1 MKKTSLLLT
10 ALLAGCATGPNTP
23 TAPAPQNS
31 TTNVAASPSSVDY
44 RGTTASWLQ
53 NGAAAIKARVSERV
67 NKRRA
72 KNVILFVGDGMSITT
87 LTAGRIFEAQLAGRP
102 GEENLLSFERF
113 PYTALVKTYNV
124 NAQVPDS
131 AGTASALNSGAKT
144 EMGVINTAPTH
155 TRGVCK
161 DYMKHAPK
169 PLAFY
174 AEKVG
179 MSTGVVSSARLTH
192 ATPAAVYA
200 HSADR
205 GWEGDISLTDEAK
218 ENGCPDIASQILGDM
233 DGDGLEVALGG
244 GAKFM
249 LPVGEAEGMRADGR
263 NIANEWLAASPY
275 AKYVTNKAELD
286 AINTAT
292 TDKLLGLFTPD
303 HLEFDAMRSDNQPD
317 LADLTEAAIKM
328 LSKNKKGYYL
338 MVEAGRI
345 DHAHHGSAA
354 NLALNDTV
362 ALSKAVSRALELVDL
377 KDTLIIVTADHSH
390 TMTMAGYPKR
400 GNPIL
405 GLSSAP
411 GMPDGE
417 HILALDGKPYTTLGY
432 ANGPNAAGTLV
443 TPDPS
448 GAHDIPP
455 KITTRDR
462 ENLTEEQVAELS
474 YRQQSTVPLWSETHG
489 GEDVAAH
496 AAGPWSHLV
505 RGTIEQNE
513 IFHIM
518 DHALKLRERAAKQK

>member
-1 MKKTSLLLT
+1 MKKTSLILT
-10 ALLAGCATGPNTP
+10 ALLAGCATGANTP
-23 TAPAPQNS
+23 GEPASAIPATDTAS
-31 TTNVAASPSSVDY
+31 TDY

-53 NGAAAIKARVSERV
+53 NGAAAIQARVSERV

-72 KNVILFVGDGMSITT
+72 KNVILFVGDGMSVTT
-87 LTAGRIFEAQLAGRP
+87 LTAGRILEGQLAGQS
-102 GEENLLSFERF
+102 GEENLLSFEHF
-113 PYTALVKTYNV
+113 PNTALVKTYNV
-124 NAQVPDS
+124 NSQVPDS
-131 AGTASALNSGAKT
+131 AGTASALNSGTKT

-161 DYMKHAPK
+161 DYMKDAPK

-174 AEKVG
+174 AEKIG
-179 MSTGVVSSARLTH
+179 MSTGVVSTARLTH

-205 GWEGDISLTDEAK
+205 GWEGDFSLPEEAK
-218 ENGCPDIASQILGDM
+218 ANGCTDIASQILGDM

-249 LPVGEAEGMRADGR
+249 LPAGVGDGARTDGR
-263 NIANEWLAASPY
+263 NIASEWTASSPN
-275 AKYVTNKAELD
+275 AKFVSNKAELD
-286 AINTAT
+286 A
-292 TDKLLGLFTPD
+292 TDLNKTDRLLGLFNAD
-303 HLEFDAMRSDNQPD
+303 HLEFAAMRSENQPD
-317 LADLTEAAIKM
+317 LADLTETAIKM

-362 ALSKAVSRALELVDL
+362 ALSKAVARALDLVDL

-405 GLSSAP
+405 GLVSAA
-411 GMPDGE
+411 GMGDSE
-417 HILALDGKPYTTLGY
+417 HMLALDGKPYTTLGY
-432 ANGPNAAGTLV
+432 QNGPNPAGAEV

-448 GAHDIPP
+448 GDRNTPP
-455 KITTRDR
+455 TVTPKERDT
-462 ENLTEEQVAELS
+462 LTDEIVSELT
-474 YRQQSTVPLWSETHG
+474 YRQQSAYPLWSETHG

-496 AAGPWSHLV
+496 AIGPWSHLV

-518 DHALKLRERAAKQK
+518 DHALKLRKRAAKQK